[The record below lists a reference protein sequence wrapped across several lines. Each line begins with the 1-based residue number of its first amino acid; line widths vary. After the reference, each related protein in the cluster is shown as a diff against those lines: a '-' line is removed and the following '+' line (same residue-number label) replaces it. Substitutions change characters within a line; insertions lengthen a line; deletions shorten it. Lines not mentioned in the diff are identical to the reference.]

1 MPFACAICC
10 LTERERESQPL
21 PIYDVGWCDLGING
35 KSCRTRFKSAAL
47 SPFDVI
53 LGESW
58 LREHRVVLDYADNRL
73 WQKDVEGNLRPLT
86 FEGVRSDRNHD
97 VRKHADIG
105 GGGGCVACRRDIHHR
120 RFPSGFTYRQCWIL
134 PRSCLRTLKSTLG
147 DIPGIAP
154 HISHRLTSFHPSS

>member
-105 GGGGCVACRRDIHHR
+105 GGAGASHAEETSITGVFRAGL
-120 RFPSGFTYRQCWIL
+120 PTGSVGFCQ
-134 PRSCLRTLKSTLG
+134 G
-147 DIPGIAP
+147 AA
-154 HISHRLTSFHPSS
+154 